1 MEYRFKGLILLSKK
15 YKLPFSVQDGILRL
29 YVSTLPINL
38 VEYVDVNGN
47 LVFTDHPQ
55 FNEKHLEGVTDD
67 GMIIRLNMDSYFYD
81 ASVYYQL
88 GNDIK
93 YICGYISSCVVLDKA
108 SFKEKIDKI
117 GFYSYGIPS
126 ITDQR
131 FSGGINRKQLDL
143 LGVDRKLAS
152 YKEKEHQYFVSIDF
166 LHSKEFCGGQLIA
179 VESDEPLSQCM
190 MEDIYWTMR
199 KFFAFIYQRKEIPL
213 VDIAL
218 FEDDIVV
225 GHLVV
230 RKNVAVTQFIRKPKC
245 LHIGQWI
252 DRLSNLFQDI
262 VDQKIYLRHLPETEN
277 DRNSFS
283 PNRFLCT
290 VVGLESALDTYGIKI
305 KHSQKRIE
313 ANEIVRKHIEEKKD
327 EAQGEVR
334 DVYRRILRRFKDDD
348 FASIIN
354 TAVEE
359 NVDYIRR
366 FYVLE
371 RIDLGDDSIGSFIAD
386 QRNSFAHGNLKNDLS
401 KKHAELCVFMDLF
414 ILYIQLLQI
423 KTPKEIACQATVRM
437 TMPESPF

>member
-29 YVSTLPINL
+29 DVSTLPINL

-47 LVFTDHPQ
+47 LVFTDHPH

-81 ASVYYQL
+81 ASAYYQL
-88 GNDIK
+88 GEDIK

-117 GFYSYGIPS
+117 GFYSYDIPS
-126 ITDQR
+126 ITDQS
-131 FSGGINRKQLDL
+131 FHGGINKKQLDL

-179 VESDEPLSQCM
+179 VESDEPLSQDM

-213 VDIAL
+213 IDIAL
-218 FEDDIVV
+218 FEGDIVV
-225 GHLVV
+225 GHLFV
-230 RKNVAVTQFIRKPKC
+230 RKNVVITQFIRKPKC
-245 LHIGQWI
+245 LHIGQWR

-277 DRNSFS
+277 ERNNFT

-290 VVGLESALDTYGIKI
+290 VVGLESTLNTSGIKI
-305 KHSQKRIE
+305 EHSIQHLK
-313 ANEIVRKHIEEKKD
+313 ADEIVRAKLSELFVKTSGETKK
-327 EAQGEVR
+327 A
-334 DVYRRILRRFKDDD
+334 FKRALDHFNDND
-348 FASIIN
+348 FAGDIN
-354 TAVEE
+354 TAIDSNKE
-359 NVDYIRR
+359 YIRN
-366 FYVLE
+366 FYILD
-371 RIDLGDDSIGSFIAD
+371 RIDSEGRSIGAYIAK
-386 QRNSFAHGNLKNDLS
+386 QRNSFAHGNLETDLS
-401 KKHAELCVFMDLF
+401 KTHAELCIFMDLF

-423 KTPKEIACQATVRM
+423 KVSKEIASQVIPQIM
-437 TMPESPF
+437 